1 MAYKYIKSYTATA
14 TTYPKTVFTAN
25 GKVLGVVDDVD
36 NVDSYDVGD
45 EVPVVVD
52 GVTKLK
58 ATTYAYDATTSS
70 WVATPAAE
78 GDILFYDAATG
89 QVRIDDGNATLETV
103 IGKVLKVI
111 VPQSSD
117 SDGIYEIKVG
127 L

>member
-14 TTYPKTVFTAN
+14 TTYPKTVFTAD

-36 NVDSYDVGD
+36 NVDYYEAGD

-58 ATTYAYDATTSS
+58 APTYAYDSATTS
-70 WVATPAAE
+70 WVATPAKE
-78 GDILFYDAATG
+78 GDVLFYDAATG
-89 QVRIDDGNATLETV
+89 QVRIDDGSATIGTI

-111 VPQSSD
+111 VPRATD
-117 SDGIYEIKVG
+117 ADGIYEIK

>member
-14 TTYPKTVFTAN
+14 ATYPKTVFAKDGN
-25 GKVLGVVDDVD
+25 VLGVVDDVD
-36 NVDSYDVGD
+36 NVDYYETGD

-58 ATTYAYDATTSS
+58 ATTYAYDSTSSS
-70 WVATPAAE
+70 WVKTPAVE
-78 GDILFYDAATG
+78 GDVLFYDSTNKLVKIDNGTATPD
-89 QVRIDDGNATLETV
+89 QI